1 MNKYFGIKK
10 INNINLIT
18 LLFSELSIE
27 DAEDF
32 KKGLS
37 GLISGEENQF
47 IINAKKCDFLPS
59 IVLSVLI
66 DFCKEVK
73 TKNGKT
79 VFCSFT
85 EKVKTIF
92 KITKLEKAVEIY
104 KTEEEAIKSF
114 S

>member
-1 MNKYFGIKK
+1 MNKYFGMKT

-32 KKGLS
+32 RKGLF
-37 GLISGEENQF
+37 GLVKEEENKF
-47 IINAKKCDFLPS
+47 IINAKQCDFLPS
-59 IVLSVLI
+59 IVLGVLI
-66 DFCKEVK
+66 DFSKEAK
-73 TKNGKT
+73 AKNGKV

-92 KITKLEKAVEIY
+92 KITKLEKVVEIY
-104 KTEEEAIKSF
+104 AKEEEAIKSF